1 MININI
7 IYNNDFLSEDFFS
20 LLKKLS
26 MGLAD
31 AIAHYNKVK
40 EIAVKVK
47 LLNKQNPGSIPAW
60 IGRDRNI
67 LLNGLDA
74 IKKSNLPKIVEDKRE
89 EVVETSEAD
98 DSIKWIRPKKFFR
111 DMRNHISKEKIS
123 YFSYST
129 VRWQPIAMILNNEG
143 AIYEEIEELGIE
155 PSFESRSGSIYYYCE
170 KGVYR
175 LSNHFNSK
183 VASCDWRLGRP
194 RVWADWCCGND
205 APYKTPHW
213 MECLAFAKWE
223 DFKFTPEDER
233 DPYYFFRDSMSS
245 RGKEAAIEAG
255 LVSYDYDPIDDRSW
269 TVVNCSYKTLK
280 EFYES
285 I

>member
-1 MININI
+1 MVNI
-7 IYNNDFLSEDFFS
+7 YKNNDFLSEDFFN

-26 MGLAD
+26 MGLAE

-47 LLNKQNPGSIPAW
+47 LLNNQSPSSVPAW

-74 IKKSNLPKIVEDKRE
+74 IQKSNLPKVVEDKRE

-123 YFSYST
+123 YFCYSK
-129 VRWQPIAMILNNEG
+129 VRWQPIAMTSNNEG
-143 AIYEEIEELGIE
+143 ALEEALPE
-155 PSFESRSGSIYYYCE
+155 PDFVSKSGSQYYYCE

-175 LSNHFNSK
+175 LSNHYNNH

-194 RVWADWCCGND
+194 SVWADWCCGNY
-205 APYKTPHW
+205 APYETPYW

-223 DFKFTPEDER
+223 DFKFTPEEKR
-233 DPYYFFRDSMSS
+233 NPYYFFRDSMSK
-245 RGKEAAIEAG
+245 RGKEAAVEAG
-255 LVSYDYDPIDDRSW
+255 LVIYDYDPIDDRSW
-269 TVVNCSYKTLK
+269 TIMNCSYKELK
-280 EFYES
+280 DFYES

>member
-1 MININI
+1 MTNILE
-7 IYNNDFLSEDFFS
+7 NNDFLSEDFFS
-20 LLKKLS
+20 LLKKLG
-26 MGLAD
+26 MGLAE

-74 IKKSNLPKIVEDKRE
+74 IQKSNLPKVEDKRE

-123 YFSYST
+123 YFAYSK
-129 VRWQPIAMILNNEG
+129 VRWEPIAMTANNEG
-143 AIYEEIEELGIE
+143 AIEELLPE
-155 PSFESRSGSIYYYCE
+155 PDFVSKSGSLYYYCE

-175 LSNHFNSK
+175 LSNHYNSH

-194 RVWADWCCGND
+194 SVWADWCCGND
-205 APYKTPHW
+205 APYETPHW

-223 DFKFTPEDER
+223 DFKFIPEEKR
-233 DPYYFFRDSMSS
+233 DPYYFFRDNMNE

-255 LVSYDYDPIDDRSW
+255 LVSYVHDPIDDRSW